1 MTKHDLVMRIV
12 KATGL
17 PQDDVARVVQG
28 VLSAIID
35 ALRKG
40 DTVELRNFGVFR
52 VKERQPR
59 VGRNPK
65 HPDQVVRIPRRKV
78 VKFKPGSLM
87 RKLVTGS

>member
-12 KATGL
+12 EATGL
-17 PQDDVARVVQG
+17 PQDKVARVVQG
-28 VLSAIID
+28 VLNAIID

-59 VGRNPK
+59 IGRNPK
-65 HPDQVVRIPRRKV
+65 QPDQVVRIPRRKV

-87 RKLVTGS
+87 RRLVTGS